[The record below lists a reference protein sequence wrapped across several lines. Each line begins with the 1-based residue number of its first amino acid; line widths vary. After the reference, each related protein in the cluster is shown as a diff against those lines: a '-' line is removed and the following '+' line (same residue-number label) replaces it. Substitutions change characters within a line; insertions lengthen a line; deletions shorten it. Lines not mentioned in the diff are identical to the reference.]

1 MRYLFRVQES
11 AHTCDQVKCM
21 SPPDPYSQAGAVYD
35 ELDRLVQRALK
46 ALVYKQNPPERVWKR
61 IKVELEKDK
70 SSPSRFQMSWLP
82 LVIQPALTIS
92 LIVLGAIGLQIAST
106 SHDIQQA
113 LSQALSSPSP
123 SPPVATV
130 HAEEDLNALA
140 LAMLQDKTELRL
152 AKSLS
157 KPSPAGSAPRP
168 QAYAVARPATNA
180 GELGAMEPV
189 RAGMQRPDAEPADQ
203 PPLKVPRDPS
213 PNVLSPEGRALM
225 AELSLQRLAIE
236 DRQRQHSGPYQWHR

>member
-1 MRYLFRVQES
+1 
-11 AHTCDQVKCM
+11 M
-21 SPPDPYSQAGAVYD
+21 SPPKPYSQAEAVYD

-46 ALVYKQNPPERVWKR
+46 ALVYEQNPPERVWKR
-61 IKVELEKDK
+61 IKVELEKEK
-70 SSPSRFQMSWLP
+70 SSPSQFQMSWLP

-92 LIVLGAIGLQIAST
+92 LILLGAIGLQIAST
-106 SHDIQQA
+106 PHDIQ
-113 LSQALSSPSP
+113 QALSSPSP

-130 HAEEDLNALA
+130 YAEEELNALA
-140 LAMLQDKTELRL
+140 LAMLQDKAELRL

-157 KPSPAGSAPRP
+157 KPSPASSASRP

-189 RAGMQRPDAEPADQ
+189 RAGMYLPDAEPADQ
-203 PPLKVPRDPS
+203 PPLIVPRDPS